1 MSDADDRFLEALA
14 AALGPAFGPGLR
26 ILEMDLH
33 RLRRGRV
40 RIRVRL
46 DSPNGPYEFTEEAT
60 SVTAVARRLMERAPI
75 ERLADGFRSIVG
87 QPRRPERG
95 TGPAEPAGR

>member
-14 AALGPAFGPGLR
+14 AELGPAFGPALR
-26 ILEMDLH
+26 ILEMDLD

-46 DSPNGPYEFTEEAT
+46 DSPNGPYEFVEEGT
-60 SVTAVARRLMERAPI
+60 SVTAVARRLMERAPV
-75 ERLADGFRSIVG
+75 ERLTDGFRSIIG
-87 QPRRPERG
+87 QPRRPERHSG
-95 TGPAEPAGR
+95 QAGPPGR